1 MRKIIFFQSLIILIL
16 VWLVAI
22 YGKDE
27 FHQKKDDETI
37 DIRQSRVVGNKIWI
51 SSESQKSVGIVVKPP
66 TAIAFQEQK
75 KFHGVLADINEL
87 IESNKLFRLNNSR
100 LIESKIIL
108 KQKKQDLKRMQGL
121 FDAGKKV
128 SERQL
133 ELTELSFQA
142 AKRKLSEIQ
151 SEMDAIRQKITS
163 NWNSKISNG
172 LGKEYGLLYEI
183 ISRKA
188 DLTRF
193 SILSSSE
200 IKRFLWEVTS
210 SGSSNSEK
218 YNAILLGPSG
228 LSLQGE
234 TGETWL
240 LRSSLL
246 NLSSNSPVVIYATEK
261 KKQSGFLIPNEAVV
275 RFAGESWI
283 YIQNSSNFFER
294 YLIETTFSNSSGI
307 FSENIKP
314 EQLIVIIGA
323 QTLLSEELRH
333 QIKNENE
340 D

>member
-1 MRKIIFFQSLIILIL
+1 M
-16 VWLVAI
+16 
-22 YGKDE
+22 
-27 FHQKKDDETI
+27 
-37 DIRQSRVVGNKIWI
+37 
-51 SSESQKSVGIVVKPP
+51 
-66 TAIAFQEQK
+66 
-75 KFHGVLADINEL
+75 
-87 IESNKLFRLNNSR
+87 
-100 LIESKIIL
+100 
-108 KQKKQDLKRMQGL
+108 
-121 FDAGKKV
+121 
-128 SERQL
+128 
-133 ELTELSFQA
+133 
-142 AKRKLSEIQ
+142 
-151 SEMDAIRQKITS
+151 
-163 NWNSKISNG
+163 ISNG